1 MNIIIRGYLSGSFV
15 LQQEPGVWNVIVI
28 LDSGLTHTDFV
39 SENAIKHIYLRFD
52 DVDRHM
58 TGKRLPQLQDLQRAL
73 NFARGSSNLMVC
85 CRAGQSRSA
94 AVAFVIAC
102 SLKGYEAAAAMLN
115 PARHSPNSVVVAL
128 GAEALGDP
136 LVMQTLHDWRK
147 ANQGV
152 VLLDFISEIEREFDE
167 LEAAGAINRII
178 KR

>member
-1 MNIIIRGYLSGSFV
+1 M
-15 LQQEPGVWNVIVI
+15 
-28 LDSGLTHTDFV
+28 
-39 SENAIKHIYLRFD
+39 
-52 DVDRHM
+52 
-58 TGKRLPQLQDLQRAL
+58 PQLQDLHRAL
-73 NFARGSSNLMVC
+73 NFARGSYNLMVC